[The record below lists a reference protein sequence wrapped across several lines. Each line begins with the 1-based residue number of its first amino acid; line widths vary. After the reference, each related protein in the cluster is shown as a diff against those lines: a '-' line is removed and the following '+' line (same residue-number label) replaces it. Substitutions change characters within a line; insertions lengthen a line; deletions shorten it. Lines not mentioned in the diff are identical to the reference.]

1 MTFAQIINRFDT
13 EYVSPKYQVQSREAP
28 VKTWPHSHHVAKP
41 PAFRE
46 ISRLLDKSW
55 CLVQYIRLPTLISCH
70 QYRSIIIKQINPTCP
85 NQTGLQK
92 KQPWYLIQEKM
103 PLPSFQPIIQN
114 FGVCPPKT
122 QDKKENAVVTQT
134 QSSNPSELP
143 NCPKHNYK
151 NRESPSIH
159 LALALVPHLETSRN
173 SDALLDILESLDL
186 FQRTSAHADF
196 FE

>member
-1 MTFAQIINRFDT
+1 MYT
-13 EYVSPKYQVQSREAP
+13 EILTPNTHLLSAESRGFCSNVNPIRIMLQSLSNGGGAVLYTE
-28 VKTWPHSHHVAKP
+28 
-41 PAFRE
+41 
-46 ISRLLDKSW
+46 LLN
-55 CLVQYIRLPTLISCH
+55 LVSCH
-70 QYRSIIIKQINPTCP
+70 QYRSFNYNKKINPTCP